1 MSGVVSEG
9 LGESL
14 VISHFAH
21 GCAGAGALLS
31 QAGRRLT
38 EVEEGRHHVCV
49 FGLICPPALQV
60 LLSGRV

>member
-1 MSGVVSEG
+1 MSWLVSEW

-21 GCAGAGALLS
+21 RRAGAGALLS

-38 EVEEGRHHVCV
+38 EVEEGRHHVCI
-49 FGLICPPALQV
+49 FGLM
-60 LLSGRV
+60 